1 MICFIGK
8 QNETVSLL
16 ATQLLERHVV
26 LHAVALELHLL
37 HVGHGQT
44 RLEHLDSAQM
54 TARRSVPSV
63 TTKPTHA
70 PNHAPEVQLL
80 SLGLRLL
87 HALLDLRHGHGRLL
101 DCLLLLCSAAQVSK
115 AVKVL

>member
-1 MICFIGK
+1 M
-8 QNETVSLL
+8 
-16 ATQLLERHVV
+16 
-26 LHAVALELHLL
+26 

-63 TTKPTHA
+63 TQELTHA
-70 PNHAPEVQLL
+70 SNHAPEVQLL

-101 DCLLLLCSAAQVSK
+101 DRLLLLCSAAQVSE